1 MFLTY
6 LRRELFGRRKQTAII
21 AAGMAL
27 AIGLVIIVNAFSQG
41 VQSAQSKVLESVYGV
56 GTDMTVT
63 LTPVAPTAASGPQS
77 FGFDR
82 NSGTSASGT
91 QKVSQSRLTGGMGGG
106 QFMPSSDLTTVEQAT
121 GVKGAA
127 GTLALQNITFS
138 GQIPQAFQ
146 VPLPG
151 TGTGGAGG
159 GPFGQVPQPGTKLN
173 RGGTNGNGGSSFNVD
188 RFSVLGVDL
197 AKTAVGPLSAITVSN
212 GVGLTSADT
221 GTYKAVLDSNYAT
234 SAKLSTGGSINIGGQ
249 DFSIVGLLTPST
261 SDSSSASDAYISL
274 DVAQKLSGNTD
285 KLSTVYVQANSN
297 KDIANV
303 KASLATVLT
312 ADTVKTQSDL
322 ASTVSGSLASASSLV
337 SGLGYWLSIAVLIAA
352 FLIAI
357 LFTIS
362 GVSRRTREFGT
373 LKAIGWK
380 NRRITAQVLGESFVQ
395 SMLGGLIGIG
405 IGLVGIFAIN
415 RDNLTLQG
423 SASAGSLFGGFGRR
437 AAAGGANANG
447 FPPVGDPANLPQGAF
462 GGGGGSRQV
471 ATVQTITMHL
481 PVALN
486 VILLAV
492 VLSIVGGLLAGA
504 FGGWRAS
511 RLSPAAALRSVN

>member
-63 LTPVAPTAASGPQS
+63 LTPVAPTAPSGPQS

-82 NSGTSASGT
+82 NSGTNVSGT
-91 QKVSQSRLTGGMGGG
+91 QKVSQSRLTGGIGGG
-106 QFMPSSDLTTVEQAT
+106 QFMPTSDLATVEQTT

-146 VPLPG
+146 VPLPAS
-151 TGTGGAGG
+151 GAGG
-159 GPFGQVPQPGTKLN
+159 GPSVQKMQPRTKLN

-197 AKTAVGPLSAITVSN
+197 SKTAVGPLSAITVSN
-212 GVGLTSADT
+212 GVGLTSTDT

-249 DFSIVGLLTPST
+249 DFSIVGLVTPST

-274 DVAQKLSGNTD
+274 DVAQKLSGNAD
-285 KLSTVYVQANSN
+285 KLSTIYVQANSN

-303 KASLATVLT
+303 KASLASVLT

-322 ASTVSGSLASASSLV
+322 ASSVSGSLASASSLV

-380 NRRITAQVLGESFVQ
+380 NRRIMAQVLGESFIQ

-423 SASAGSLFGGFGRR
+423 SASAGSLFSGFGRR
-437 AAAGGANANG
+437 AVAGGANANG
-447 FPPVGDPANLPQGAF
+447 FPSPVGDPATLPQGAF
-462 GGGGGSRQV
+462 GGSGRRSV
-471 ATVQTITMHL
+471 ETVQTITMHL

-492 VLSIVGGLLAGA
+492 ALSIVGGLLAGA